1 VRNNSHLQDDD
12 EGLPASTSLA
22 TTYVDSL
29 DEAQFSKRLR
39 YEGPEEEFQVGI
51 QTGSHQSEGS
61 RRDRQ
66 RFAPPTD
73 DKPKVDYPLDP
84 MKQIL
89 EHKKTVL
96 EQKKKASA
104 LIAAV
109 IAATAVNDSRPESV
123 SVVDEGDASRKNRSP
138 DKHQSKEER
147 EKNKEK
153 RLMKLVGA
161 VVVKCMSK
169 YRDDIDHDL
178 FKKHAKEVGIA
189 DLIPFFLAD

>member
-1 VRNNSHLQDDD
+1 LHLQDDD
-12 EGLPASTSLA
+12 EDPPATASLA
-22 TTYVDSL
+22 TIYVDSR
-29 DEAQFSKRLR
+29 DETQFPKRSR
-39 YEGPEEEFQVGI
+39 YEGPDEEFQVGI
-51 QTGSHQSEGS
+51 QGGS

-66 RFAPPTD
+66 RFVPSTD
-73 DKPKVDYPLDP
+73 DRPRLDYP
-84 MKQIL
+84 
-89 EHKKTVL
+89 L

-123 SVVDEGDASRKNRSP
+123 PAVDEGDASRKNRSP

-169 YRDDIDHDL
+169 YRYDIDHDL
-178 FKKHAKEVGIA
+178 FKKHAKEVGLA
-189 DLIPFFLAD
+189 DLIPFLHSAVFLLLFLPD